1 MDHSGVLGPVLPAA
15 MAPTEPPQGGAEQ
28 VRTAVAVAARVA
40 QAGMG
45 STLVAHRAAMETQA
59 LVDMAL
65 RAMALRAAPA
75 LRSVVRA

>member
-1 MDHSGVLGPVLPAA
+1 MDHLEVPDLAVLVA

-28 VRTAVAVAARVA
+28 VHTAVAVAARAA
-40 QAGMG
+40 QTGMG
-45 STLVAHRAAMETQA
+45 STLVAHRAAMATQA